1 MVVAGGWLG
10 VAFPGL
16 NFASPMEKLLP
27 HGLAENQY
35 VYAHV
40 HLEFAQVQHFLGFP
54 IGRPETFFAYTNAWG
69 SAFAILAPCA
79 ICAMLQTRSAG
90 WKLVLRL
97 AMAASIVP
105 VVFSLNR
112 GLWLSLGLAL
122 MYAMFRFWLRGD
134 FRQALKVILAFAVVG
149 IILVASPLGEP
160 GDEQVLAQDR

>member
-1 MVVAGGWLG
+1 M
-10 VAFPGL
+10 
-16 NFASPMEKLLP
+16 
-27 HGLAENQY
+27 
-35 VYAHV
+35 YAHV

-90 WKLVLRL
+90 WKPAPRL
-97 AMAASIVP
+97 AMAAAIVP

-134 FRQALKVILAFAVVG
+134 FRQALRAILGRGCGRIDIGVPHHELF
-149 IILVASPLGEP
+149 
-160 GDEQVLAQDR
+160 